1 MMEHRC
7 MTAETSLPL
16 RQQCITPQQLSSKW
30 SIERRV
36 TQSTCAF
43 HRQENGQVS
52 RMCITGGTFTAVCDT
67 MLLFTVRSLYFSIL
81 TLFFFFFFLPT
92 TRKSR
97 DSLMAQLKFE
107 GDYNYVIL
115 IILLSNRSFEGSKAH
130 DIFHIHENWHILR
143 VLSLG
148 GSKRLISSS

>member
-1 MMEHRC
+1 MEAEPINSIGPGQYGDRHLQYDLSSQMMEHRG

-67 MLLFTVRSLYFSIL
+67 MLLFTVRSLRPVMTAWHTNQETNSLQGEGRDPNPKGKCANLIL
-81 TLFFFFFFLPT
+81 
-92 TRKSR
+92 
-97 DSLMAQLKFE
+97 
-107 GDYNYVIL
+107 NI
-115 IILLSNRSFEGSKAH
+115 
-130 DIFHIHENWHILR
+130 
-143 VLSLG
+143 
-148 GSKRLISSS
+148 